1 MGCWAAL
8 SEEEGRGRK
17 DGGMEKGER
26 GQKGGGG
33 RTVKHSWRSVDQ
45 TYTLILT
52 HTQTQTHTVHIKRK
66 TEPMWS
72 WRFICWCTTNSFW
85 VVMWNWSDAHL
96 HEPSVSAD
104 FVAVFPSYSFNLSLR
119 RLCKTGCYQS
129 KRIKS
134 SKKNHQDH
142 SLDLEGFCWWRFSF
156 VCWTVVPPS
165 LVETMVSSVCKHTF
179 WCLKKRSSLLQTLVF
194 IRNLPQCLFA
204 YELLLHH
211 QELRN

>member
-45 TYTLILT
+45 THTLILT

-134 SKKNHQDH
+134 SKKKIIKITQFRFR
-142 SLDLEGFCWWRFSF
+142 GFLLLKVFICLLN
-156 VCWTVVPPS
+156 CC
-165 LVETMVSSVCKHTF
+165 SSVTGGDDGIICM
-179 WCLKKRSSLLQTLVF
+179 
-194 IRNLPQCLFA
+194 
-204 YELLLHH
+204 
-211 QELRN
+211 